1 MLRFNTGIHNF
12 TMEKGKTMGH
22 KNKPNR
28 GSLVKQ
34 VQDTLDAK
42 LQIGRKKK
50 PDKITGIS
58 QNYIYSWETY
68 HSYLKHCC
76 YFVKWCKENH
86 GCKTIEQCKAYAS
99 EWMKTREHL
108 SVYTQKLEASAL
120 VKLYGCTLKELNIH
134 TAARQR
140 ADIIRSR
147 NTVKRDRH
155 FSESNH
161 AELVAFC
168 RATGLRR
175 AELKA
180 LRGTAL
186 YQDRSGYYL
195 HITSGSKGGR
205 ERYAPI
211 IGDKDLVIRL
221 CKRAGDGKVFEKI
234 PSGHRY
240 TLTETKIPSGYTKNN
255 EQYRVTAAYDKV
267 SVFVS
272 HSDNSETELDAAH
285 PIQIINRAG
294 YELPE
299 TGAGGNTIF
308 TAVGCFL
315 ILMALLREYNSKKNE
330 KGRMR

>member
-1 MLRFNTGIHNF
+1 
-12 TMEKGKTMGH
+12 MGH

-34 VQDTLDAK
+34 VQDSLDAK

-50 PDKITGIS
+50 PDKLSGIS

-108 SVYTQKLEASAL
+108 SVYTQKMEASAL
-120 VKLYGCTLKELNIH
+120 VKLYGCTLEELNIH

-140 ADIIRSR
+140 KDITRSR

-221 CKRAGDGKVFEKI
+221 CKQAGDGKVFEKV
-234 PSGHRY
+234 PSGADIHSYRRDY
-240 TLTETKIPSGYTKNN
+240 ATAIYQQYARPLEQLTAKEKYYCRGDRKG
-255 EQYRVTAAYDKV
+255 EVFDRAAMRIASNALGHGRIEV
-267 SVFVS
+267 
-272 HSDNSETELDAAH
+272 
-285 PIQIINRAG
+285 IAG
-294 YELPE
+294 HYLKEE
-299 TGAGGNTIF
+299 EN
-308 TAVGCFL
+308 
-315 ILMALLREYNSKKNE
+315 AL
-330 KGRMR
+330 

>member
-1 MLRFNTGIHNF
+1 
-12 TMEKGKTMGH
+12 MGH

-50 PDKITGIS
+50 PDKLSGIS

-86 GCKTIEQCKAYAS
+86 GCKTIEQCKDYAS

-108 SVYTQKLEASAL
+108 SVYTQKMEASAL
-120 VKLYGCTLKELNIH
+120 VKLYGCTLEELNIH

-140 ADIIRSR
+140 KDITRSR

-175 AELKA
+175 AELQA

-195 HITSGSKGGR
+195 HISSGSKGGR

-221 CKRAGDGKVFEKI
+221 CKQAGDGKVFEKI
-234 PSGHRY
+234 PSGADIHSYRRDY
-240 TLTETKIPSGYTKNN
+240 ATAIYQQHARPLEQLTAKEKYYCRGDRKG
-255 EQYRVTAAYDKV
+255 EVFDRAAMRIASNALGHGRIEVIAGHYLKEEE
-267 SVFVS
+267 S
-272 HSDNSETELDAAH
+272 
-285 PIQIINRAG
+285 QI
-294 YELPE
+294 
-299 TGAGGNTIF
+299 
-308 TAVGCFL
+308 
-315 ILMALLREYNSKKNE
+315 
-330 KGRMR
+330 

>member
-1 MLRFNTGIHNF
+1 
-12 TMEKGKTMGH
+12 MGH

-34 VQDTLDAK
+34 VQDSLDAK

-50 PDKITGIS
+50 PDKLSGIS

-86 GCKTIEQCKAYAS
+86 GCKTIEQCKVYAS
-99 EWMKTREHL
+99 EWMKTRENL
-108 SVYTQKLEASAL
+108 SVYTQKMEASAL
-120 VKLYGCTLKELNIH
+120 VKLYGCTLEELNIH

-140 ADIIRSR
+140 KDITRSR

-180 LRGTAL
+180 LHGTAL

-221 CKRAGDGKVFEKI
+221 CKQAGDGKVFEKI
-234 PSGHRY
+234 PSGADIHSYRRDY
-240 TLTETKIPSGYTKNN
+240 ATAIYQQYARPLEQLTAKEKYYCRGDRKG
-255 EQYRVTAAYDKV
+255 EVFDRAAMRIASNALGHGRIEVIAGHYLKEGEE
-267 SVFVS
+267 S
-272 HSDNSETELDAAH
+272 
-285 PIQIINRAG
+285 QI
-294 YELPE
+294 
-299 TGAGGNTIF
+299 
-308 TAVGCFL
+308 
-315 ILMALLREYNSKKNE
+315 
-330 KGRMR
+330 

>member
-1 MLRFNTGIHNF
+1 
-12 TMEKGKTMGH
+12 MGH

-34 VQDTLDAK
+34 VQDSLDAK

-50 PDKITGIS
+50 PDKIAGIS

-76 YFVKWCKENH
+76 YFVKWCKENY
-86 GCKTIEQCKAYAS
+86 GCKTIEACKQHAS

-108 SVYTQKLEASAL
+108 SVYTQKMEASAL
-120 VKLYGCTLKELNIH
+120 VKLYGCTLEELNIH

-140 ADIIRSR
+140 KDITRSR

-175 AELKA
+175 AELQA

-195 HITSGSKGGR
+195 HISSGSKGGR

-221 CKRAGDGKVFEKI
+221 CQQAGDGKVFEKV
-234 PSGHRY
+234 PSGADIHSYRRDY
-240 TLTETKIPSGYTKNN
+240 ATAIYWQYARPLEQLTAKEKYYCRGDRKG
-255 EQYRVTAAYDKV
+255 EVFDRAAMRITSNALGHGRIEVIAGHYLKEGEE
-267 SVFVS
+267 S
-272 HSDNSETELDAAH
+272 
-285 PIQIINRAG
+285 QI
-294 YELPE
+294 
-299 TGAGGNTIF
+299 
-308 TAVGCFL
+308 
-315 ILMALLREYNSKKNE
+315 
-330 KGRMR
+330 

>member
-1 MLRFNTGIHNF
+1 
-12 TMEKGKTMGH
+12 MGH

-34 VQDTLDAK
+34 VRDSLNAK

-50 PDKITGIS
+50 PDKIAGIS

-108 SVYTQKLEASAL
+108 SVYTQKMEASAL
-120 VKLYGCTLKELNIH
+120 VKLYGCTLEELNIH

-140 ADIIRSR
+140 KNITRSR

-161 AELVAFC
+161 AELVALC

-221 CKRAGDGKVFEKI
+221 CKQAGVGKVFEKI
-234 PSGHRY
+234 PSGADIHSYRRDY
-240 TLTETKIPSGYTKNN
+240 ATAIYQQYARPLEQLTAKEKYYCRGDRKG
-255 EQYRVTAAYDKV
+255 EVFDRAAMRIASNALGHGRIEVIAGHYLKE
-267 SVFVS
+267 
-272 HSDNSETELDAAH
+272 SE
-285 PIQIINRAG
+285 
-294 YELPE
+294 
-299 TGAGGNTIF
+299 
-308 TAVGCFL
+308 
-315 ILMALLREYNSKKNE
+315 S
-330 KGRMR
+330 

>member
-1 MLRFNTGIHNF
+1 
-12 TMEKGKTMGH
+12 MGH

-50 PDKITGIS
+50 PDKIASIS

-86 GCKTIEQCKAYAS
+86 GCKTIEQCKAYVS

-108 SVYTQKLEASAL
+108 SVYTQKMEASAL
-120 VKLYGCTLKELNIH
+120 VKLYGCTLEELNIH

-140 ADIIRSR
+140 KDITRSR

-175 AELKA
+175 AELQA

-221 CKRAGDGKVFEKI
+221 CKQAGDGKVFGKI
-234 PSGHRY
+234 PSGADIHSYRRDY
-240 TLTETKIPSGYTKNN
+240 ATAIYQQHARPLEQLTAKEKYYCRGDRKG
-255 EQYRVTAAYDKV
+255 EVFDRAAMRIASNALGHGRIEVIAGHYLKEGEE
-267 SVFVS
+267 S
-272 HSDNSETELDAAH
+272 
-285 PIQIINRAG
+285 QI
-294 YELPE
+294 
-299 TGAGGNTIF
+299 
-308 TAVGCFL
+308 
-315 ILMALLREYNSKKNE
+315 
-330 KGRMR
+330 

>member
-1 MLRFNTGIHNF
+1 
-12 TMEKGKTMGH
+12 MGH

-50 PDKITGIS
+50 PDKIVGIS

-76 YFVKWCKENH
+76 YFVRWCKENH
-86 GCKTIEQCKAYAS
+86 GCKTIEQCKVYAS
-99 EWMKTREHL
+99 EWMKMREHL
-108 SVYTQKLEASAL
+108 SVYTQKMEASAL
-120 VKLYGCTLKELNIH
+120 VKLYGCTLEELNIH

-140 ADIIRSR
+140 KDITRSR

-195 HITSGSKGGR
+195 HISSGSKGGR

-221 CKRAGDGKVFEKI
+221 CQQAGDGKVFEKI
-234 PSGHRY
+234 PSGADIHSYRRDY
-240 TLTETKIPSGYTKNN
+240 ATAIYQQHARPLEQLTAKEKYYCRGDRKG
-255 EQYRVTAAYDKV
+255 EVFDRAAMRIASNALGHGRIGVIAGHYLKEGEE
-267 SVFVS
+267 S
-272 HSDNSETELDAAH
+272 
-285 PIQIINRAG
+285 QI
-294 YELPE
+294 
-299 TGAGGNTIF
+299 
-308 TAVGCFL
+308 
-315 ILMALLREYNSKKNE
+315 
-330 KGRMR
+330 

>member
-1 MLRFNTGIHNF
+1 
-12 TMEKGKTMGH
+12 MGH

-50 PDKITGIS
+50 PDKIAGIS

-86 GCKTIEQCKAYAS
+86 GCKTIEQCKVYAS

-108 SVYTQKLEASAL
+108 SVYTQKMEASAL
-120 VKLYGCTLKELNIH
+120 VKLYGCTLEELNIH

-140 ADIIRSR
+140 KDITRSR
-147 NTVKRDRH
+147 NAVKRDRH

-175 AELKA
+175 AELQA

-186 YQDRSGYYL
+186 YQDSSGYYL

-211 IGDKDLVIRL
+211 IGDKELAIRL
-221 CKRAGDGKVFEKI
+221 CRQAGTGKVFGKI
-234 PSGHRY
+234 PSGADIH
-240 TLTETKIPSGYTKNN
+240 S
-255 EQYRVTAAYDKV
+255 YRRDYA
-267 SVFVS
+267 
-272 HSDNSETELDAAH
+272 
-285 PIQIINRAG
+285 
-294 YELPE
+294 
-299 TGAGGNTIF
+299 
-308 TAVGCFL
+308 TAVYQQHARPLEQLNVKEKYYCRGDRKGEVFDRAAMR
-315 ILMALLREYNSKKNE
+315 ITSNALGH
-330 KGRMR
+330 GRIEVIAGHYLDRKLL

>member
-1 MLRFNTGIHNF
+1 
-12 TMEKGKTMGH
+12 MGH

-28 GSLVKQ
+28 GSLAKQ
-34 VQDTLDAK
+34 VQDSLDAK

-50 PDKITGIS
+50 PDKIAGIS

-76 YFVKWCKENH
+76 YFAKWCKENH

-108 SVYTQKLEASAL
+108 SVYTQKMEASAL
-120 VKLYGCTLKELNIH
+120 VKLYGCTLEELNIH

-140 ADIIRSR
+140 KDITRSR

-221 CKRAGDGKVFEKI
+221 CKQAGDRKVFEKI
-234 PSGHRY
+234 PSGADIH
-240 TLTETKIPSGYTKNN
+240 S
-255 EQYRVTAAYDKV
+255 YRRDYA
-267 SVFVS
+267 
-272 HSDNSETELDAAH
+272 
-285 PIQIINRAG
+285 
-294 YELPE
+294 
-299 TGAGGNTIF
+299 
-308 TAVGCFL
+308 TAVYRQYARPLEQLTAKEKYYCRGDRKGEVFDRAAMR
-315 ILMALLREYNSKKNE
+315 IASNALGH
-330 KGRMR
+330 GRIEVIAGHYLKEEET

>member
-1 MLRFNTGIHNF
+1 
-12 TMEKGKTMGH
+12 MGH

-34 VQDTLDAK
+34 VQDSLDEK

-50 PDKITGIS
+50 PDKIAGIS

-86 GCKTIEQCKAYAS
+86 GCKTIEQCKMYAS

-108 SVYTQKLEASAL
+108 SVYTQKMEASAL
-120 VKLYGCTLKELNIH
+120 VKLYGCTLEELNIH

-140 ADIIRSR
+140 KDITRSR
-147 NTVKRDRH
+147 NAVKRDRH

-221 CKRAGDGKVFEKI
+221 CKQAGDGKVFEKV
-234 PSGHRY
+234 PSGADIHSYRRDY
-240 TLTETKIPSGYTKNN
+240 ATAIYQQYARPLEQLTAKEKYYCRGDRKGEVFDRAAMRIASNALGHGRIEVIAGHYLKEEEKI
-255 EQYRVTAAYDKV
+255 
-267 SVFVS
+267 
-272 HSDNSETELDAAH
+272 
-285 PIQIINRAG
+285 
-294 YELPE
+294 
-299 TGAGGNTIF
+299 
-308 TAVGCFL
+308 
-315 ILMALLREYNSKKNE
+315 
-330 KGRMR
+330 

>member
-1 MLRFNTGIHNF
+1 
-12 TMEKGKTMGH
+12 MGH

-50 PDKITGIS
+50 PDKLYGIS

-108 SVYTQKLEASAL
+108 SVYTQKMEASAL
-120 VKLYGCTLKELNIH
+120 VKLYGCTLEELNIH

-140 ADIIRSR
+140 KDITRSR
-147 NTVKRDRH
+147 NTVKRDKH

-175 AELKA
+175 AELQA

-186 YQDRSGYYL
+186 YQDSSGYYL

-221 CKRAGDGKVFEKI
+221 CQQAGDGKVFEKV
-234 PSGHRY
+234 PSGADIH
-240 TLTETKIPSGYTKNN
+240 S
-255 EQYRVTAAYDKV
+255 YRRDYA
-267 SVFVS
+267 
-272 HSDNSETELDAAH
+272 
-285 PIQIINRAG
+285 
-294 YELPE
+294 
-299 TGAGGNTIF
+299 
-308 TAVGCFL
+308 TAVYQQHARPLEQLNVKEKYYCRGDRKGEVFDRAAMR
-315 ILMALLREYNSKKNE
+315 ITSNALGHGRIEVIAGHYLKE
-330 KGRMR
+330 KEESQI

>member
-1 MLRFNTGIHNF
+1 
-12 TMEKGKTMGH
+12 MGH

-50 PDKITGIS
+50 PDKIAGIS

-86 GCKTIEQCKAYAS
+86 GCKTIEQCKVYAP

-108 SVYTQKLEASAL
+108 SVYTQKMEASAL
-120 VKLYGCTLKELNIH
+120 VKLYGCTLEELNIH

-140 ADIIRSR
+140 KDITRSR

-175 AELKA
+175 AELQA

-221 CKRAGDGKVFEKI
+221 CKQAGDGKVFEKV
-234 PSGHRY
+234 PSGADIHSYRRDY
-240 TLTETKIPSGYTKNN
+240 ATAIYQQHARPLEQLTAKEKYYCRGDRNG
-255 EQYRVTAAYDKV
+255 EVFDRAAMRIASNALGHGRIEV
-267 SVFVS
+267 
-272 HSDNSETELDAAH
+272 
-285 PIQIINRAG
+285 IAG
-294 YELPE
+294 HYLKEE
-299 TGAGGNTIF
+299 
-308 TAVGCFL
+308 
-315 ILMALLREYNSKKNE
+315 E
-330 KGRMR
+330 

>member
-1 MLRFNTGIHNF
+1 
-12 TMEKGKTMGH
+12 MGH

-50 PDKITGIS
+50 PDKLSGIS

-99 EWMKTREHL
+99 EWMKTRENL
-108 SVYTQKLEASAL
+108 SVYTQKMEASAL
-120 VKLYGCTLKELNIH
+120 VKLYGCTLEELNIH

-140 ADIIRSR
+140 KDITRSR

-186 YQDRSGYYL
+186 HQDSSGYYL
-195 HITSGSKGGR
+195 YISSGSKGGR

-221 CKRAGDGKVFEKI
+221 CKQAGDGKVFEKI
-234 PSGHRY
+234 PSGADIHSYRRDY
-240 TLTETKIPSGYTKNN
+240 ATAIYQQHARPLEQLTAKEKYYCRGDQNG
-255 EQYRVTAAYDKV
+255 EVFDRAAMRIASNALGHGRITVIAGHY
-267 SVFVS
+267 
-272 HSDNSETELDAAH
+272 LD
-285 PIQIINRAG
+285 RK
-294 YELPE
+294 
-299 TGAGGNTIF
+299 
-308 TAVGCFL
+308 
-315 ILMALLREYNSKKNE
+315 LL
-330 KGRMR
+330 

>member
-1 MLRFNTGIHNF
+1 M
-12 TMEKGKTMGH
+12 
-22 KNKPNR
+22 
-28 GSLVKQ
+28 
-34 VQDTLDAK
+34 QDTLDAK

-50 PDKITGIS
+50 PDKLSGIS

-86 GCKTIEQCKAYAS
+86 GCKTIEQCKAYAP

-108 SVYTQKLEASAL
+108 SVYTQKMEASAL
-120 VKLYGCTLKELNIH
+120 VKLYGCTLEELNIH

-140 ADIIRSR
+140 KDITRSR

-161 AELVAFC
+161 AELLAFC

-175 AELKA
+175 AELQT

-221 CKRAGDGKVFEKI
+221 CKQAGDGKVFEKI
-234 PSGHRY
+234 PSGADIHSYRRDY
-240 TLTETKIPSGYTKNN
+240 ATAIYWQHARPLEQLTAKEKYYCRRRP
-255 EQYRVTAAYDKV
+255 ERR
-267 SVFVS
+267 SV
-272 HSDNSETELDAAH
+272 
-285 PIQIINRAG
+285 
-294 YELPE
+294 
-299 TGAGGNTIF
+299 
-308 TAVGCFL
+308 
-315 ILMALLREYNSKKNE
+315 
-330 KGRMR
+330 

>member
-34 VQDTLDAK
+34 VQDSLDAK

-50 PDKITGIS
+50 PDKLSGIS

-86 GCKTIEQCKAYAS
+86 GCKTIEQCKAYVS
-99 EWMKTREHL
+99 EWMKMREHL
-108 SVYTQKLEASAL
+108 SVYTQKMEASAL
-120 VKLYGCTLKELNIH
+120 VKLYGCTLEELNIH

-140 ADIIRSR
+140 KDITRSR

-221 CKRAGDGKVFEKI
+221 CQQAGDGKVFEKI
-234 PSGHRY
+234 PSGADIHSYRRDY
-240 TLTETKIPSGYTKNN
+240 ATAIYWQHARPLEQLTAKEKYYCREDRKGEVFDRAAMRIASNALGHGRIEVIAGHYLKEGET
-255 EQYRVTAAYDKV
+255 
-267 SVFVS
+267 
-272 HSDNSETELDAAH
+272 
-285 PIQIINRAG
+285 
-294 YELPE
+294 
-299 TGAGGNTIF
+299 
-308 TAVGCFL
+308 
-315 ILMALLREYNSKKNE
+315 
-330 KGRMR
+330 

>member
-1 MLRFNTGIHNF
+1 
-12 TMEKGKTMGH
+12 MGH

-34 VQDTLDAK
+34 VQDSLDAK

-50 PDKITGIS
+50 PDKLSGIS
-58 QNYIYSWETY
+58 QNYIYNWETY

-99 EWMKTREHL
+99 EWMKTRESL

-120 VKLYGCTLKELNIH
+120 VKLYGCTLEELNIH

-140 ADIIRSR
+140 KDITRSR

-195 HITSGSKGGR
+195 HISSGSKGGR

-221 CKRAGDGKVFEKI
+221 CKQAGDGKVFEEI
-234 PSGHRY
+234 PSGADIH
-240 TLTETKIPSGYTKNN
+240 S
-255 EQYRVTAAYDKV
+255 YRRDYA
-267 SVFVS
+267 
-272 HSDNSETELDAAH
+272 
-285 PIQIINRAG
+285 
-294 YELPE
+294 
-299 TGAGGNTIF
+299 
-308 TAVGCFL
+308 TAVYRKHARPLEQLTAKEKYYCRGDRKGEVFDRAAMR
-315 ILMALLREYNSKKNE
+315 IASNALGH
-330 KGRMR
+330 GRIEVIAGHYLKEGEESQI

>member
-1 MLRFNTGIHNF
+1 
-12 TMEKGKTMGH
+12 MGH

-34 VQDTLDAK
+34 VQDSLEAK

-50 PDKITGIS
+50 PDKLSGIS

-86 GCKTIEQCKAYAS
+86 GCKTIEQCKVYAS

-108 SVYTQKLEASAL
+108 SVYTQKMEASAL
-120 VKLYGCTLKELNIH
+120 VKLYGCTLEELNIH

-140 ADIIRSR
+140 KDITRSR
-147 NTVKRDRH
+147 NTVERDKH

-221 CKRAGDGKVFEKI
+221 CKQSGDGKVFEKI
-234 PSGHRY
+234 PSGADIH
-240 TLTETKIPSGYTKNN
+240 S
-255 EQYRVTAAYDKV
+255 YRRDYA
-267 SVFVS
+267 
-272 HSDNSETELDAAH
+272 
-285 PIQIINRAG
+285 
-294 YELPE
+294 
-299 TGAGGNTIF
+299 
-308 TAVGCFL
+308 TAVYRQYARPLEQLTAKEKYYCRGDRKGEVFDRSAMR
-315 ILMALLREYNSKKNE
+315 IASNALGH
-330 KGRMR
+330 GRIEVIAGHYLKEEET

>member
-1 MLRFNTGIHNF
+1 
-12 TMEKGKTMGH
+12 MGH

-34 VQDTLDAK
+34 AQDTLDAK

-50 PDKITGIS
+50 PDKLSGIS

-99 EWMKTREHL
+99 EWMKTRENL
-108 SVYTQKLEASAL
+108 SVYTQKMEASAL
-120 VKLYGCTLKELNIH
+120 VKLYGCTLEELNIH

-140 ADIIRSR
+140 KDITRSR

-175 AELKA
+175 AELQA

-221 CKRAGDGKVFEKI
+221 CKQAGDGKVFEKI
-234 PSGHRY
+234 PSGADIHSYRRDY
-240 TLTETKIPSGYTKNN
+240 ATAIYQQHARPSEQLTAKEKYYCRGDRKG
-255 EQYRVTAAYDKV
+255 EVFDRAAMRIASNALGHGRIAV
-267 SVFVS
+267 
-272 HSDNSETELDAAH
+272 
-285 PIQIINRAG
+285 IAG
-294 YELPE
+294 HYLKED
-299 TGAGGNTIF
+299 GN
-308 TAVGCFL
+308 
-315 ILMALLREYNSKKNE
+315 AL
-330 KGRMR
+330 

>member
-1 MLRFNTGIHNF
+1 
-12 TMEKGKTMGH
+12 MGH

-50 PDKITGIS
+50 PDKLSGIS

-99 EWMKTREHL
+99 EWMKTRENL
-108 SVYTQKLEASAL
+108 SVYTQKMEASAL
-120 VKLYGCTLKELNIH
+120 VKLYGCTLEELNIH

-140 ADIIRSR
+140 KDITRSR

-195 HITSGSKGGR
+195 HISSGSKGGR

-221 CKRAGDGKVFEKI
+221 CQQAGDGKVFEKI
-234 PSGHRY
+234 PSGADIHSYRRDY
-240 TLTETKIPSGYTKNN
+240 ATAIYQQHARPLEQLTAKEKYYCRGDRKGEVFDRAAMRIASNALGHGRIEVIAGHYLKEEET
-255 EQYRVTAAYDKV
+255 
-267 SVFVS
+267 
-272 HSDNSETELDAAH
+272 
-285 PIQIINRAG
+285 
-294 YELPE
+294 
-299 TGAGGNTIF
+299 
-308 TAVGCFL
+308 
-315 ILMALLREYNSKKNE
+315 
-330 KGRMR
+330 

>member
-1 MLRFNTGIHNF
+1 
-12 TMEKGKTMGH
+12 MGH

-34 VQDTLDAK
+34 VQDSLDAK

-50 PDKITGIS
+50 PDKLSGIS

-86 GCKTIEQCKAYAS
+86 GCKTIEQCKTYAS

-108 SVYTQKLEASAL
+108 SVYTQKMEASAL
-120 VKLYGCTLKELNIH
+120 AKLYGCTLEELNIH

-140 ADIIRSR
+140 KDITRSR

-175 AELKA
+175 AELQA

-221 CKRAGDGKVFEKI
+221 CKQAGDGKVFEKI
-234 PSGHRY
+234 PSGADIHSYRRDY
-240 TLTETKIPSGYTKNN
+240 ATAIYQQHARPLEQLTAKEKYYCRGDRNG
-255 EQYRVTAAYDKV
+255 EVFDRAAMRIASNALGHGRIGV
-267 SVFVS
+267 
-272 HSDNSETELDAAH
+272 
-285 PIQIINRAG
+285 IAG
-294 YELPE
+294 HYLKED
-299 TGAGGNTIF
+299 GN
-308 TAVGCFL
+308 
-315 ILMALLREYNSKKNE
+315 AL
-330 KGRMR
+330 

>member
-1 MLRFNTGIHNF
+1 
-12 TMEKGKTMGH
+12 MGH

-34 VQDTLDAK
+34 VQDSLDAK

-50 PDKITGIS
+50 PDKLSGIS

-108 SVYTQKLEASAL
+108 SVYTQKMEASAL
-120 VKLYGCTLKELNIH
+120 VKLYGCTLEELNIH

-140 ADIIRSR
+140 KDITRSR
-147 NTVKRDRH
+147 NAVKRDKH
-155 FSESNH
+155 FSDSNH

-211 IGDKDLVIRL
+211 IGDRDLVIRL
-221 CKRAGDGKVFEKI
+221 CEQAGDGKVFEKI
-234 PSGHRY
+234 PSGADIH
-240 TLTETKIPSGYTKNN
+240 S
-255 EQYRVTAAYDKV
+255 YRRDYA
-267 SVFVS
+267 
-272 HSDNSETELDAAH
+272 
-285 PIQIINRAG
+285 
-294 YELPE
+294 
-299 TGAGGNTIF
+299 
-308 TAVGCFL
+308 TAVYRQHARPLEQLTAKEKYYCRGDRKGEVFDRAAMR
-315 ILMALLREYNSKKNE
+315 ITSNALGH
-330 KGRMR
+330 GRIEVIAGHYLKEGEESQI

>member
-1 MLRFNTGIHNF
+1 
-12 TMEKGKTMGH
+12 MGH

-34 VQDTLDAK
+34 VQDSLDEK
-42 LQIGRKKK
+42 LHIGRKKK
-50 PDKITGIS
+50 PDKLSGIS

-86 GCKTIEQCKAYAS
+86 GCKTIEQCKEYAS

-108 SVYTQKLEASAL
+108 SVYTQKMEASAL
-120 VKLYGCTLKELNIH
+120 VKLYGCTLEELNIH

-140 ADIIRSR
+140 KDITRSR

-211 IGDKDLVIRL
+211 IGDKELVICL
-221 CKRAGDGKVFEKI
+221 CRQAGTGKVFEKI
-234 PSGHRY
+234 PSGADIH
-240 TLTETKIPSGYTKNN
+240 S
-255 EQYRVTAAYDKV
+255 YRRDYA
-267 SVFVS
+267 
-272 HSDNSETELDAAH
+272 
-285 PIQIINRAG
+285 
-294 YELPE
+294 
-299 TGAGGNTIF
+299 
-308 TAVGCFL
+308 TAVYQQHARPLEQL
-315 ILMALLREYNSKKNE
+315 IAKEKYYCRGDRKGEVFDRAAMRIASNALGH
-330 KGRMR
+330 GRIGVIAGHYLKEGEESQI

>member
-1 MLRFNTGIHNF
+1 
-12 TMEKGKTMGH
+12 MGH

-34 VQDTLDAK
+34 VQDSLDEK

-50 PDKITGIS
+50 PDKLSGIS

-86 GCKTIEQCKAYAS
+86 GCKTIEQCKVYAP
-99 EWMKTREHL
+99 EWMKMREHL
-108 SVYTQKLEASAL
+108 SVYTQKMEASAL
-120 VKLYGCTLKELNIH
+120 VKLYGCTLEELNIH

-140 ADIIRSR
+140 KDITRSR

-186 YQDRSGYYL
+186 YQDRFGYYL

-221 CKRAGDGKVFEKI
+221 CKQAEDGKVFGKI
-234 PSGHRY
+234 PSGADIHSYRRDY
-240 TLTETKIPSGYTKNN
+240 ATAIYWQHARPLEQLTAKEKYYCRGDRNGEVFDRAAMRIASNALEHGRIAVIAGHYLKEGET
-255 EQYRVTAAYDKV
+255 
-267 SVFVS
+267 
-272 HSDNSETELDAAH
+272 
-285 PIQIINRAG
+285 
-294 YELPE
+294 
-299 TGAGGNTIF
+299 
-308 TAVGCFL
+308 
-315 ILMALLREYNSKKNE
+315 
-330 KGRMR
+330 